1 MAVTV
6 LTNPNTTMTD
16 PGLMI
21 DDPIV
26 VAAQEER
33 HDERHNQDALGV
45 KLDPPRADTQWTIP
59 PVSSASPATQPD
71 QSISLEIGVVYE
83 IRPGDETLFQNISE
97 NEDDRIEF
105 STHGDASGTWAK
117 LNAGSGIMT
126 DQNFFMLNRTS
137 FENLRVAV
145 IEPAA

>member
-1 MAVTV
+1 MAVHV

-16 PGLMI
+16 PGLLV

-33 HDERHNQDALGV
+33 HNERHNQDSLGV
-45 KLDPPRADTQWTIP
+45 KLDPPRDDAQWTIP
-59 PVSSASPATQPD
+59 PVSSASPAAQSD

-105 STHGDASGTWAK
+105 STHGNAEGTWAK

-145 IEPAA
+145 IEPGV